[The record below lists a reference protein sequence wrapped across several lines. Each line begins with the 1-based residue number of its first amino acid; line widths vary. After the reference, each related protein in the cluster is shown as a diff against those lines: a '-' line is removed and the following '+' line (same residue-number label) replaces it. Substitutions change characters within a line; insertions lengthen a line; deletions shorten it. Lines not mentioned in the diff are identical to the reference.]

1 MPAVLLCVALLCMAG
16 ATILCL
22 LYQLEDTR
30 RSTANIYASLLHTQQ
45 AIADAQAN
53 ARAWANAHQEQ
64 TIRLQVTEA
73 VKDDLTHRLDAI
85 EAEVEEVHQELG
97 ESEEENDELAE
108 HLHTATNMIVQYQAL
123 VATQRNL
130 GYIYWGKAPMF
141 VALINVN

>member
-1 MPAVLLCVALLCMAG
+1 M
-16 ATILCL
+16 
-22 LYQLEDTR
+22 D
-30 RSTANIYASLLHTQQ
+30 
-45 AIADAQAN
+45 
-53 ARAWANAHQEQ
+53 
-64 TIRLQVTEA
+64 
-73 VKDDLTHRLDAI
+73 RLDAI

-123 VATQRNL
+123 VATQRSL